1 MQRPDLLIG
10 ITGASGSIYGVRLLE
25 AVASLV
31 AEVHVVVSARG
42 AEVMNHEL
50 GLAFD
55 AAHPSCRA
63 LLGRQVENV
72 RLFRPEDM
80 TAPCASGSGAA
91 RAMVIVPCS
100 MSTVARIAAGLADDL
115 IGRAADVALKER
127 RRLIVVPRETPL
139 NLVHL
144 RNLTA
149 VTEAGATVLPASP
162 GFYHRPQSLDEL
174 VEFIVGRVLDHLDLP
189 FPQKR
194 WGVSG
199 D

>member
-63 LLGRQVENV
+63 LLGARW
-72 RLFRPEDM
+72 R
-80 TAPCASGSGAA
+80 TCASSA
-91 RAMVIVPCS
+91 
-100 MSTVARIAAGLADDL
+100 
-115 IGRAADVALKER
+115 
-127 RRLIVVPRETPL
+127 PRT
-139 NLVHL
+139 
-144 RNLTA
+144 
-149 VTEAGATVLPASP
+149 
-162 GFYHRPQSLDEL
+162 
-174 VEFIVGRVLDHLDLP
+174 
-189 FPQKR
+189 
-194 WGVSG
+194 
-199 D
+199 